1 VSAFGA
7 LMMPFYRASHLQGG
21 IAAGLPIDHGFVVSS
36 HVVHVLLLFG
46 LGAWGVGRVVG
57 LDARLERTALV
68 RNSPTLRYL
77 LG

>member
-1 VSAFGA
+1 
-7 LMMPFYRASHLQGG
+7 MMPFYRASHLQGG